1 MVQSLVWVW
10 HDQWESLVP
19 KLEHQV
25 EGTNEIVISFP
36 HAGDVEYLDFLSQQL
51 TSLIST
57 STTISEKPSRKD

>member
-1 MVQSLVWVW
+1 M
-10 HDQWESLVP
+10 P

-25 EGTNEIVISFP
+25 EWTSETVISFP

-51 TSLIST
+51 TSLIRT